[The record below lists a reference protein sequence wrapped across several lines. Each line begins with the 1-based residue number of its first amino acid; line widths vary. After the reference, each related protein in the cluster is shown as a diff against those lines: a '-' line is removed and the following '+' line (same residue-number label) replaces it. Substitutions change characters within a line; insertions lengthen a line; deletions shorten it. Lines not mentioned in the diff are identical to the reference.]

1 LAIAS
6 GKSIP
11 FPHPGWSTT
20 NDFGT
25 DGGVH
30 NFLRYLEKWDGQ
42 SSNYQGSMVSL
53 YFSQY
58 GVGVF
63 KCCNMVYTPPNR
75 NYAFD
80 TDFLDPS
87 KMPPGTPRFIDV
99 VNVDVVQDMT
109 PR

>member
-1 LAIAS
+1 
-6 GKSIP
+6 
-11 FPHPGWSTT
+11 
-20 NDFGT
+20 
-25 DGGVH
+25 
-30 NFLRYLEKWDGQ
+30 
-42 SSNYQGSMVSL
+42 MVSL

-63 KCCNMVYTPPNR
+63 KCCDMVYRPPNR

-99 VNVDVVQDMT
+99 VNVDVVQDMK

>member
-1 LAIAS
+1 
-6 GKSIP
+6 
-11 FPHPGWSTT
+11 
-20 NDFGT
+20 
-25 DGGVH
+25 
-30 NFLRYLEKWDGQ
+30 
-42 SSNYQGSMVSL
+42 MVSL